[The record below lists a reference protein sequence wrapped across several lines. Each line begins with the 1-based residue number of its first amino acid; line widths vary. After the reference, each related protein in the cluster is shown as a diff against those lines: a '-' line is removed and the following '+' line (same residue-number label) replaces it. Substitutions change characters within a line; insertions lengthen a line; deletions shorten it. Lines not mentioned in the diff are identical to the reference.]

1 MNSEQPQ
8 KPVADI
14 LIVDDTPINLRLLSS
29 ILTRAGYEVR
39 KALNGETAL
48 RAAQSSLP
56 DLILLDIMMPD
67 MDGYQVC
74 QQLKS
79 NTQTREVPVIF
90 ISALN
95 TDWYKEKAYD
105 VGGVGY
111 ITKPFKVEEILSC
124 VEEILN
130 NNLPKTST

>member
-48 RAAQSSLP
+48 IAAQSSVP

-74 QQLKS
+74 QHLKS
-79 NTQTREVPVIF
+79 DPQTLQVPVIF

-130 NNLPKTST
+130 NSLPKTTT